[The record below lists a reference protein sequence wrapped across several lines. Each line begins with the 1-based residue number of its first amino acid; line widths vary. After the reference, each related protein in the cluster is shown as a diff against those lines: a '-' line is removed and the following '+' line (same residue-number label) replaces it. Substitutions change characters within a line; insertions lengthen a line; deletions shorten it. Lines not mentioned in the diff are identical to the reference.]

1 MSVHLR
7 SSSLSLLLAA
17 ACAAPEGS
25 GLAPTPET
33 SGAEVVF
40 DVDERPFPNIPL
52 PNDFAT
58 RFDATSPTKRRL
70 NASRMAA
77 TAWERATR
85 DELARLDGW
94 GTYAPMSVAFSRP
107 LDLLELRRRH
117 TGDDYDPTND
127 ALYVIDVTP
136 DSPEFCQ
143 AVPIDVGNGNFPAN
157 VEDRSFFPNDPR
169 GDTGQLLFEEVD
181 EDLNRNGRLDDGE
194 DTDMDGV
201 LDRPNTLVPGDAS
214 VMLHYERETNTLIF
228 RPLMP
233 LRERTAYAVVLT
245 RRLVD
250 EDGRPV
256 KSPFRYVNHTAQTS
270 ALAAL
275 PSCLPRHGLGL
286 DDVAFTWSFTTQS
299 ISSYFVAIR
308 DGLRGLGPLSRLAGE
323 YPPKL
328 TDLDAVRD
336 DPQRRLNVRLV
347 PGDQLVGALS
357 SLLPGLLG
365 ADADSPQVKS
375 LIDGFK
381 AIDFFVTGAFDSP
394 QFFPRRD
401 TEDALLPLHQQTW
414 RLDPATGAIAMPG
427 DLPRREKVA
436 FWLAVP
442 KGRKGPAPVAIAGHG
457 YGSNKL
463 EGLFYA
469 GLFARQ
475 GVASVAID
483 CPSHGLGFGDLE
495 VEAAKGLFASKGL
508 AGLFQG
514 LKRDRAFDQTGDG
527 VADSGADYWTAY
539 AVHTR
544 DMVRQSTVDYLRL
557 VQVLDGFD
565 GVARWDWDVDRDGEK
580 DLAGDFDGDGVID
593 VGRASTMSMGGGSL
607 GGIMSALVGGTEPR
621 VGVVVPISAG
631 AGFGEVG
638 KRAAPGGVK
647 EAVSLRTMGPLLL
660 TLRNRAGGLDL
671 VQLVPNGKVRG
682 EVTVAPVTEPLREGD
697 TAVVTNLATKE
708 HRCAR
713 VQRDGL
719 LRVAVSS
726 DEGNPLRFDVYPGAL
741 PTKKGEGC
749 AVPDGATPSVTVS
762 AFAADVKW
770 KGRTLAAGTPLVAL
784 GDGFGLRRGTP
795 EMRRF
800 IGFAQ
805 VLLDAADPVNFAPN
819 YQRRILEYGTGER
832 VRTRALI
839 MNTVGDPVVPVAAG
853 TALARAAG
861 YLDLT
866 SRDARYG
873 MTVNQVLVD
882 SWIIE
887 GVNRTSP
894 FRNSRGQPVLM
905 DVENL
910 SGTVPVDDGFD
921 VPRLNP
927 PLRHV
932 LPSPVVGGTV
942 GVLYPMP
949 SPTGR
954 HGFDL
959 PDPKKRWDDGTYL
972 VNMLARYLASRGTEV
987 SFDGCQ
993 HTSSCPWIAPT
1004 PAAGP

>member
-1 MSVHLR
+1 MNPRPRFLV
-7 SSSLSLLLAA
+7 LLAIA
-17 ACAAPEGS
+17 GCAAPEGA
-25 GLAPTPET
+25 GLALAPD
-33 SGAEVVF
+33 SAGAEIVF
-40 DVDERPFPNIPL
+40 DVEERPFPNIPL

-58 RFDATSPTKRRL
+58 RFDASSPTKKRL
-70 NASRMAA
+70 NASRMAS

-85 DELARLDGW
+85 DELAKLDGW
-94 GTYAPMSVAFSRP
+94 GTYAPMSVAFSKP

-117 TGDDYDPTND
+117 TGDDYDQAND
-127 ALYVIDVTP
+127 ALYVIDITP

-157 VEDRSFFPNDPR
+157 IEDREFFPNDPR
-169 GDTGQLLFEEVD
+169 GATGQLLFEEVE

-194 DTDMDGV
+194 DTDLDGV
-201 LDRPNTLVPGDAS
+201 LDHPNTLVPGDDS
-214 VMLHYERETNTLIF
+214 VMTHYERETNTLLF

-233 LRERTAYAVVLT
+233 MRERTTYAVVLT
-245 RRLVD
+245 KRLVD
-250 EDGRPV
+250 EEGRPV
-256 KSPFRYVNHTAQTS
+256 KSPFRFVNHTAQTN
-270 ALAAL
+270 ALAPL
-275 PSCLPRHGLGL
+275 PNCLPRHGLGL
-286 DDVAFTWSFTTQS
+286 EDVAFTWSFTTQS
-299 ISSYFVAIR
+299 ISSYFITIR
-308 DGLRGLGPLSRLAGE
+308 DGLRGIGPLARLATQF
-323 YPPKL
+323 PSVL
-328 TDLDAVRD
+328 TDLDRVRD
-336 DPQRRLNVRLV
+336 DPTRMLNVRLV
-347 PGDQLVGALS
+347 PGQQLVDALS

-365 ADADSPQVKS
+365 TDSDSPQVKS
-375 LIDGFK
+375 LIDGFR
-381 AIDFFVTGAFDSP
+381 AIDFFVTGAFESP
-394 QFFPRRD
+394 QFFPRTD
-401 TEDALLPLHQQTW
+401 SEGKALALHQQTW
-414 RLDPATGAIAMPG
+414 RLNPETGAI
-427 DLPRREKVA
+427 DLPDNQARREKVG

-442 KGRKGPAPVAIAGHG
+442 KGRRGPAPVAIAGHG

-475 GVASVAID
+475 GIGAIAID
-483 CPSHGLGFGDLE
+483 CPSHGLDFGDLE
-495 VEAAKGLFASKGL
+495 VQAAKGLFGSKGL
-508 AGLFQG
+508 SGLFDG

-527 VADSGADYWTAY
+527 SADSGADYWTAY

-557 VQVLDGFD
+557 VHVLEGFD
-565 GVARWDWDVDRDGEK
+565 GSTRWEWDVNRDGQN

-593 VGRASTMSMGGGSL
+593 VGAASTLTMGGGSL

-647 EAVSLRTMGPLLL
+647 EAVSLRTMGPLLV
-660 TLRNRAGGLDL
+660 TLKNREGGLDL
-671 VQLVPNGKVRG
+671 FQIAPNGNDRG
-682 EVTVAPVTEPLREGD
+682 QVKVAPVTATLSEGD
-697 TAVVTNLATKE
+697 TAVVTNLTTKE

-713 VQRDGL
+713 VQREGL

-726 DEGNPLRFDVYPGAL
+726 DRGDPLKLEIFAGLL
-741 PTKKGEGC
+741 PTKKGDGC
-749 AVPDGATPSVTVS
+749 SVPSGAEPTWTASSFT
-762 AFAADVKW
+762 AEAKW
-770 KGRTLAAGTPLVAL
+770 QGQTIAKDAPLIAL

-819 YQRRILEYGTGER
+819 YQRRVLRYGTGER

-866 SRDARYG
+866 SRDARYNK
-873 MTVNQVLVD
+873 TINQVLVD

-894 FRNSRGQPVLM
+894 FRNSKGQAVLM
-905 DVENL
+905 DIENL
-910 SGTVPVDDGFD
+910 SSTVPVDDGFD

-932 LPSPVVGGTV
+932 FPGSVVGGTV

-949 SPTGR
+949 NPTGR

-959 PDPKKRWDDGTYL
+959 PDPKKKWDDGTYL
-972 VNMLARYLASRGTEV
+972 VNLLGRYLASGGTEV

-993 HTSSCPWIAPT
+993 HTSTCPWIAPT
-1004 PAAGP
+1004 PPAGP